1 MEKNTYLRLC
11 CPVCQKYFP
20 TLAFLA
26 NHKRLMH
33 PTTRGRSK
41 KQQSSAFDDLPLLP
55 SQRKRSYSEM
65 ELEPWVVISD
75 RE

>member
-1 MEKNTYLRLC
+1 MVEKSKRRKKEQ
-11 CPVCQKYFP
+11 QKKLKEQDKE
-20 TLAFLA
+20 THV

-33 PTTRGRSK
+33 PTTRGRPK
-41 KQQSSAFDDLPLLP
+41 KQQSSAFDDLSLLP